1 MNCIYIYVAVIKI
14 AAHKTIVMEKS
25 KESAWKGSSPEDV
38 TETQQNNKNAQSGK
52 VVPLEEDKAKEQDD
66 KKQGNTNKAMG
77 NAANR
82 DPKNP
87 AKANRPGQD
96 KIKNDDADEM
106 GSGKRQ
112 DDN

>member
-14 AAHKTIVMEKS
+14 AAHKTLVMEKS

-52 VVPLEEDKAKEQDD
+52 VMPSPDDTAKEQDA

-82 DPKNP
+82 DPQNP

-96 KIKNDDADEM
+96 KMKQDDADEM